1 MKNYF
6 HFKQF
11 SIHQDKTAMKVCTD
25 ACVFG
30 ASIFLPENGNIL
42 DIGTGTGVLSLM
54 LAQRTNAHIDAVEI
68 EKNAFEQASDNIKNS
83 IFKSQIDIFHID
95 LRNFL
100 PEKKYN
106 LIVTNPPFFSHNSI
120 SPKKERN
127 LAMHTDSLSFDDILI
142 FSKKYLEIEGN
153 LWVLLPEYEGEIFKK
168 QATLQNLFLS
178 KQINIYQNKEKP
190 IFRTLLNFQ
199 KNDILSDIKYENFY
213 IYKEKIEYSE
223 EFIALL
229 KEYYIIF

>member
-30 ASIFLPENGNIL
+30 ASIFPPENGNIL
-42 DIGTGTGVLSLM
+42 DIGTGTGLLSLM
-54 LAQRTNAHIDAVEI
+54 LAQRTNAYIDAIEI
-68 EKNAFEQASDNIKNS
+68 EKNAFEQATENIKNS
-83 IFKSQIDIFHID
+83 IFTSQIDIFHID

-100 PEKKYN
+100 PKKNYH

-127 LAMHTDSLSFDDILI
+127 LAMHTNSLSFDDILI
-142 FSKKYLEIEGN
+142 FSKEYLEKDGN
-153 LWVLLPEYEGEIFKK
+153 LWVLLPEYESEIFKK
-168 QATLQNLFLS
+168 QAALQKLFLS

-199 KNDILSDIKYENFY
+199 KNDFLEEIKYEDFY
-213 IYKEKIEYSE
+213 IYREKIEYSE